1 MHPRSTES
9 SPAPATDAELARRI
23 AQQPPGTARTE
34 ESELVRRLAP
44 RVRLYGLRHLR
55 DEHAAADL
63 VQHVIALTIEKLR
76 SGAVREPERIG
87 SFVLGTARMAARDLR
102 RGGHRAQGS
111 SDLLDQVAETHGV
124 EPPEPLDLEQLGG
137 CLGALVERER
147 TVIVLTFY
155 EERTSGQIAS
165 QLGLSEG
172 NVRVVRHRA
181 LAQLQRCMGLGLTG
195 KAS

>member
-1 MHPRSTES
+1 MRP
-9 SPAPATDAELARRI
+9 TDVDLARRI
-23 AQQPPGTARTE
+23 AQQPSGTARTE
-34 ESELVRRLAP
+34 ESELYRRFAP

-63 VQHVIALTIEKLR
+63 VQHVMILTIEKLR

-87 SFVLGTARMAARDLR
+87 SFVLGAARMAARDLR
-102 RGGHRAQGS
+102 RTGQRGQGS
-111 SDLLDQVAETHGV
+111 SDLLDQVAETLAV
-124 EPPEPLDLEQLGG
+124 EPPEVLDLDQLGG
-137 CLGALVERER
+137 CLDELAERDR
-147 TVIVLTFY
+147 AVIALTFY
-155 EERTSGQIAS
+155 DDRTSGEIAS

-181 LAQLQRCMGLGLTG
+181 LAQLQRCMGLDLGG

>member
-1 MHPRSTES
+1 MALREREPIHP
-9 SPAPATDAELARRI
+9 TDADLARRI
-23 AQQPPGTARTE
+23 AQQPSGTARAE
-34 ESELVRRLAP
+34 ESELYRRLAP

-63 VQHVIALTIEKLR
+63 VQHVMALTIEKLR

-87 SFVLGTARMAARDLR
+87 SFVLGAARMAARDLR
-102 RGGHRAQGS
+102 RTGQRGQAS
-111 SDLLDQVAETHGV
+111 SELLDEVAETLGV
-124 EPPEPLDLEQLGG
+124 EPAEPLDLEQLGG
-137 CLGALVERER
+137 CLDALAERDR

-155 EERTSGQIAS
+155 DERTSGQIAS

-181 LAQLQRCMGLGLTG
+181 LAQLQRCMGLDLPR
-195 KAS
+195 AS